1 MAPQQPR
8 RHKLPSEI
16 CVSRQLEPIFTF
28 TATFLNNY
36 LRSSSLASARQ
47 RRSSL
52 LKFLKLKQFSPLR
65 RKSSGLEVERA
76 WAQAQRPGL
85 AVNKP
90 QAQGSA
96 SLISGKAQIRL
107 KPGIQNFPS
116 TKLGLKAGS
125 RTISIG
131 SGLFRLEE
139 GSRTISK
146 GSGLFG
152 LNIQRLE
159 FSSNPKKQARYTS
172 NVRPASLLLNH
183 QFLPNLQ
190 LFFFFQELFETR
202 SAQFFK
208 SRKFSF
214 LMNILKLFFHSAL
227 VRTFQSV
234 FFFLSCL
241 FCIDVFISLVMQMR
255 RLFSPKQS
263 ATYRTFQQQM

>member
-1 MAPQQPR
+1 MALQQPR

-16 CVSRQLEPIFTF
+16 CVSRHLEPILTF

-65 RKSSGLEVERA
+65 RKSSGLEVERV
-76 WAQAQRPGL
+76 WAQAKRPGL

-90 QAQGSA
+90 QAQGST
-96 SLISGKAQIRL
+96 SLISEKAQIRL
-107 KPGIQNFPS
+107 KPGIQNFTS

-159 FSSNPKKQARYTS
+159 FGSSSKKQARYTS

-190 LFFFFQELFETR
+190 LFFSSKNCLRLVQPN
-202 SAQFFK
+202 
-208 SRKFSF
+208 FSKAVNF
-214 LMNILKLFFHSAL
+214 RF
-227 VRTFQSV
+227 
-234 FFFLSCL
+234 
-241 FCIDVFISLVMQMR
+241 
-255 RLFSPKQS
+255 
-263 ATYRTFQQQM
+263 